1 MPCAVPLPYNTA
13 KDLSTGLRDLARTIK
28 EVCAVSVAMLVKFA
42 HTLGIKKTPPNGKQQ
57 VPLVAACLSDSGE
70 RNSL

>member
-1 MPCAVPLPYNTA
+1 MPCAVPLPNHTS
-13 KDLSTGLRDLARTIK
+13 KDLSTGRTNLARTI
-28 EVCAVSVAMLVKFA
+28 EQVCAVSVAIRAKFA